1 MTEPVPT
8 NDSAALTKHVETR
21 HARQRER
28 SPIWAALAARW
39 SSFTPP
45 TPMRPPGFP
54 IGVSGVDATFFAT
67 MDDANDH
74 WRE

>member
-21 HARQRER
+21 LARQRER
-28 SPIWAALAARW
+28 SRAGSR
-39 SSFTPP
+39 FTPP
-45 TPMRPPGFP
+45 NPMRPPGFP
-54 IGVSGVDATFFAT
+54 IGVSGVDATYCAT
-67 MDDANDH
+67 MDEANDH